1 MLKETQ
7 NGVIVPIK
15 VIPRAH
21 CNEIVGWENLEV
33 KIRIKAVPEK
43 GNANDALLR
52 FIAKYFAVSLSSVTL
67 ISGEN
72 SRHKRICISEITLQ
86 QVMEKLPNSPSR

>member
-1 MLKETQ
+1 MLKETR

-15 VIPRAH
+15 VIPKAH
-21 CNEIVGWENLEV
+21 RDEMIGWENLEV

-43 GNANDALLR
+43 GNANEALLR
-52 FIAKYFAVSLSSVTL
+52 FIAKHFAVSLSSVTL

-72 SRHKRICISEITLQ
+72 SRHKRICISGLTSK
-86 QVMEKLPNSPSR
+86 QVMEKLPTPPP